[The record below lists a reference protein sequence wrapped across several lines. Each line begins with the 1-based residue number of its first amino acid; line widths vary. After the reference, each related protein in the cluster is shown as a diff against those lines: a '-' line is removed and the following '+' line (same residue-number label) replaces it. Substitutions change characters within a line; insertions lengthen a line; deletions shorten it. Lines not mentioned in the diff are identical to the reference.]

1 MNIKQMNIAAWAALL
16 IVGTFGALL
25 MYGIAQGAFQVS
37 AGRLPVG
44 VVCGLGVLA
53 AVAMLLAY
61 TLTFRMFGDHGA
73 PDLPMSQLLPSTL
86 KGFGICAAYF
96 LVVVAVL
103 YAVGA
108 YRVSSFGE
116 SFMAL
121 LQALSYYLLVAVGEE
136 IAFRGFMFRWIDSR
150 FGLVAALVVSSVL
163 FGLIHVGQ
171 GDLLSCLAIAVEA
184 GLLLGAAYRYA
195 GNLWL
200 PIGMHWGWNFAQGSI
215 FGFSVSGTDGG
226 ASLIK
231 PTLTGLQWLTGG
243 EFGAEAS
250 VVAIVIGLALGLWF
264 AVQAVRRQRQQPA
277 QIGIATA
284 ES

>member
-1 MNIKQMNIAAWAALL
+1 MNIKQMNIAAWLGLL
-16 IVGTFGALL
+16 IVGAFGALV
-25 MYGIAQGAFQVS
+25 MYGIAQGVFYVATD
-37 AGRLPVG
+37 RLPVG

-53 AVAMLLAY
+53 AVAMLVAY
-61 TLTFRMFGDHGA
+61 ELTFRMFGDHGA
-73 PDLPMSQLLPSTL
+73 PDLPMSQLLSSTL
-86 KGFGICAAYF
+86 KGLGICAAYF
-96 LVVVAVL
+96 IVVVAIL

-108 YRVSSFGE
+108 YRVSTVGE

-150 FGLVAALVVSSVL
+150 FGFVAALVVSSVL

-231 PTLTGLQWLTGG
+231 PTLTGPQWLTGG

-264 AVQAVRRQRQQPA
+264 AVQAVRRQRQQSA